1 MSNEQVPATDEQ
13 RRAQAA
19 FWLAY
24 ARELWGAIRYPE
36 ALAAVERALA
46 FDPQNPAAWYLRG
59 AILCLLARHVEALAS
74 FEEALR
80 LDAHY
85 VPAWDGKAWALGV
98 LGRRAEALA
107 AVEEALRLD
116 PHYLEARRRKA
127 RLEALPEEPQGRQQ
141 ADRPT
146 ST

>member
-1 MSNEQVPATDEQ
+1 MSKELDEHSPS
-13 RRAQAA
+13 QASAHDQSA
-19 FWLAY
+19 FWLNY

-36 ALAAVERALA
+36 ALAAVERALVLA
-46 FDPQNPAAWYLRG
+46 PEDPAAWYLRG
-59 AILCLLARHVEALAS
+59 ACLCLLARHEEALES

-80 LDAHY
+80 RDRQY

-116 PHYLEARRRKA
+116 PHYLQAHLRKA
-127 RLEALPEEPQGRQQ
+127 RLQ
-141 ADRPT
+141 ATAEVDAD
-146 ST
+146 